1 MDFDGMIQMIG
12 DLLSKEDPEAFSS
25 SWILKRSSPCYR
37 FIWKNVRTDYGTVD
51 WDRVTRALEWKFQR
65 RWAPRRCRR
74 ASDSFQSAR
83 ECNIVLE
90 RYRSKLYVFIS
101 PQDEP
106 DRCSRDI
113 ISINLVRLA
122 QCGNELAKRELLSL
136 LSFTIDDWLDR
147 YCFLSRWRGY
157 DAEIRMQVEQCIR
170 RYRYSGSF
178 IRYLFRTLEYAARG
192 IPPFQTHSLDEP
204 VSRSF
209 TAQSYMKG
217 DHRS

>member
-37 FIWKNVRTDYGTVD
+37 FILK
-51 WDRVTRALEWKFQR
+51 
-65 RWAPRRCRR
+65 
-74 ASDSFQSAR
+74 
-83 ECNIVLE
+83 
-90 RYRSKLYVFIS
+90 
-101 PQDEP
+101 
-106 DRCSRDI
+106 RDI

-192 IPPFQTHSLDEP
+192 IPPFKTHSLDEP